1 MPSLSP
7 FPIRPTHCCPR
18 GLARL
23 PLGLRCCP
31 CRCWDPPAARLAPRR
46 PPPVQ
51 RDHRGRSFR
60 DPGFAYRRSWPP
72 RCPPPTTRG
81 LLRGKRP
88 VAAPTLQSQEP
99 RASLVCRPSAVGPL
113 GQLRIGDSG
122 PIGAR
127 GGPTPSG
134 RSRAGTLPTPT
145 GLVEEEEVMASGLP
159 TDWFR
164 EPVTF
169 EDVALGFTPDEWGQL
184 DLEQKSLYREVTL
197 ENYRN
202 LVSVEHQLS
211 KPDVVSQLEEE
222 EELWSVERGIQDTF
236 SECPEAQLDPQ
247 LDPFPAGNP
256 LMKIEVVEVLT
267 LNQEVAAPRNAQI
280 RALYAEDEGLSPEVL
295 REPPQ
300 HLDKP
305 TADPE
310 MARQRFRGFHLEEV
324 AGPREALARL
334 RELCRQWLRPE
345 AHSKEQMLEL
355 LVLERFLGAL
365 PEKLRQWVESQ
376 HPGDCR
382 QAVALVEDATWI
394 SEEGTLPTQ
403 GPPGAL
409 PPAAQQKDTATWPAK
424 ALPEDPVTFLDVA
437 VDFSTEEWGL
447 LDPTQRTDYHDVM
460 LETFGHLVSVGW
472 ETTVDSRQ
480 FTPQPGPPEERP
492 ACALKEEDAA
502 SAAAARP
509 STSAEALQAA
519 APGVWDPA
527 PKPVAHASENTLPPR
542 PPGDGPRPPA
552 SAGPGRGPRR
562 KAAPRQ
568 RLRKREPWLKAG
580 TRGARTTLPP
590 KRGGAGRAAGGGGDA
605 GGRPCPR
612 AAPQVTF
619 TRIHKGSQVCRCS
632 ECGKTFRNP
641 RPPEVSTWTQFF
653 HWTSA
658 LETKCD
664 LLPGARGG
672 PMESGAG
679 TSPRL
684 EDYT

>member
-1 MPSLSP
+1 
-7 FPIRPTHCCPR
+7 
-18 GLARL
+18 
-23 PLGLRCCP
+23 
-31 CRCWDPPAARLAPRR
+31 
-46 PPPVQ
+46 
-51 RDHRGRSFR
+51 
-60 DPGFAYRRSWPP
+60 
-72 RCPPPTTRG
+72 
-81 LLRGKRP
+81 
-88 VAAPTLQSQEP
+88 
-99 RASLVCRPSAVGPL
+99 
-113 GQLRIGDSG
+113 
-122 PIGAR
+122 
-127 GGPTPSG
+127 
-134 RSRAGTLPTPT
+134 
-145 GLVEEEEVMASGLP
+145 MASGLP

-222 EELWSVERGIQDTF
+222 EELWSVERGIHDTF
-236 SECPEAQLDPQ
+236 SECPEAQLEPQ

-300 HLDKP
+300 HLHKP

-310 MARQRFRGFHLEEV
+310 MARQRFRGFHFEEV

-334 RELCRQWLRPE
+334 RELCRQWLQPE

-472 ETTVDSRQ
+472 ETALDSKQ
-480 FTPQPGPPEERP
+480 LAPQPGPPEEGP
-492 ACALKEEDAA
+492 ACGLKEAAGA

-509 STSAEALQAA
+509 STSAEAPRAGAPGGWAA
-519 APGVWDPA
+519 APKA
-527 PKPVAHASENTLPPR
+527 ATHASENGLPPR
-542 PPGDGPRPPA
+542 PPGHGPRPPA
-552 SAGPGRGPRR
+552 SAGPGRGPLRQAGPR
-562 KAAPRQ
+562 KRLRQ
-568 RLRKREPWLKAG
+568 RPPCRKTG
-580 TRGARTTLPP
+580 TRGARPP
-590 KRGGAGRAAGGGGDA
+590 CRKTGTRGARPPCRKTGTRGGAGRAAGGGGGGGEA

-619 TRIHKGSQVCRCS
+619 TRIHKGSQECRCS
-632 ECGKTFRNP
+632 ACGKAFRNP
-641 RPPEVSTWTQFF
+641 RYFSVHKKIHTGEKPYVCRDCGKAFVQSSSLRQHQRVHTGERPFACHDCGRTFNDR
-653 HWTSA
+653 SA
-658 LETKCD
+658 ISQHLRTHT
-664 LLPGARGG
+664 GARPYPCPDCGKAFRQSSHLIRHQRTHTG
-672 PMESGAG
+672 ERPYACSKCGKAFTQSSHLIG
-679 TSPRL
+679 HQKTHSRAKCGKK
-684 EDYT
+684 

>member
-1 MPSLSP
+1 
-7 FPIRPTHCCPR
+7 
-18 GLARL
+18 
-23 PLGLRCCP
+23 
-31 CRCWDPPAARLAPRR
+31 
-46 PPPVQ
+46 
-51 RDHRGRSFR
+51 
-60 DPGFAYRRSWPP
+60 
-72 RCPPPTTRG
+72 
-81 LLRGKRP
+81 
-88 VAAPTLQSQEP
+88 
-99 RASLVCRPSAVGPL
+99 
-113 GQLRIGDSG
+113 
-122 PIGAR
+122 
-127 GGPTPSG
+127 
-134 RSRAGTLPTPT
+134 
-145 GLVEEEEVMASGLP
+145 MASGLP

-236 SECPEAQLDPQ
+236 SERPEAQLDPQ

-310 MARQRFRGFHLEEV
+310 MARQRFRGFHFEEV
-324 AGPREALARL
+324 AGPHEALARL

-376 HPGDCR
+376 HPEDCR

-472 ETTVDSRQ
+472 ETTLDSKQ
-480 FTPQPGPPEERP
+480 FTPQPGPPEEGP
-492 ACALKEEDAA
+492 ACALKEEDGA

-519 APGVWDPA
+519 APGVWDA
-527 PKPVAHASENTLPPR
+527 ALKPVAHASENTLRPQ
-542 PPGDGPRPPA
+542 PPGDSPRPPA
-552 SAGPGRGPRR
+552 SAGPGRGRGPLR
-562 KAAPRQ
+562 KAAPRK
-568 RLRKREPWLKAG
+568 RLRKREPWLKTG
-580 TRGARTTLPP
+580 TRGARATLPP
-590 KRGGAGRAAGGGGDA
+590 KRGGDA

-641 RPPEVSTWTQFF
+641 RYFSVHKKIHTGEKPYVCRDCGKAFVQSSSLRQHQRVHTGERPFVCHDCGRTFNDRSAISQHLRTHTGAKPYPCADCGKAFRQSSHLIRHQRTHTGERPYTCSKCGKAFTQSS
-653 HWTSA
+653 HLIGHQKTHSRV
-658 LETKCD
+658 KCKKK
-664 LLPGARGG
+664 
-672 PMESGAG
+672 
-679 TSPRL
+679 
-684 EDYT
+684 